1 MDLPSCPACNQ
12 SVLDDDATH
21 CPFCG
26 ASMSGDGT
34 SVPVAAPPVVAA
46 EATEESTAEESTPED
61 TSQPEPAHRA
71 SAAPTPKPDS
81 SDSSDT
87 NPFGVEP
94 NLSHQAIPAAAK
106 PTRKRPW
113 RVQCPMCD
121 APGFLP
127 RQAAGRDVKC
137 ANPECLV
144 PFFTAPAASGEK
156 PEPDEPTE
164 AEKPAVARIATWVV
178 VLLVLGG
185 GTAGTAWWFFA
196 DPSARS
202 SGPATADA
210 GTAGQFGALDP
221 PPANTADPATKP
233 VEETDPDT
241 NPAASLAEAV
251 STSTIR
257 AQAPPLMIAAA
268 QQRDGNRSKPFCRRL
283 TAEYFA
289 ALGKTQAAKAELQ
302 QLTQIGADLPYLH
315 INALVE
321 LWWHRQQVGSVAA
334 DPQLVEAV
342 QRSTNLA
349 SSNPFAVDVAVSL
362 GCALIASG
370 QASLAETTI
379 ERLWKPTLTA
389 RLRLDQLQCRQS
401 LSFHLA
407 HRNASP
413 PALRREASVDSL
425 IIERLCSR
433 GHSDAAL
440 AWARRGL
447 YIFDR
452 ADRLAAWAVAIRHDQ
467 QVASATTLDTALAD
481 QDPAIRA
488 IVHARLALS
497 AASTDKQAAAAQSIA
512 LATQALKQCA
522 PPRTVA
528 LGNLKQTFLLPIDD
542 VSDWW
547 LKAQAQAEL
556 TGALC
561 LLGKPDD
568 ARPVFLDAL
577 ASARSLGPAR
587 ADIAARLKAIQTTGT
602 NGMIQQLKTVLELT
616 GNDEARQAAQQ
627 YAGKCRDWLVLAKLR
642 AACLDRIHRFAIA
655 HQLGHDAWNDIRD
668 HGLTNDATLRDPF
681 TTSTLPSFLYL
692 SFQAAGDTT
701 ATTDMNRV
709 LPTGLPVDATETLR
723 LRAIALL
730 ANGNLDAVV
739 RAINADSNARRD
751 RDSRFQRRRLLFEL
765 VGIAAVSPS
774 PAHALQLVGSFG
786 NPRLAIW
793 REDAYRLVAAQLATR
808 GQHAL
813 AWKYATDADRAP
825 TERAAL
831 LAGLL
836 DGIDRPNP

>member
-1 MDLPSCPACNQ
+1 MDLPSCPGCNQ

-34 SVPVAAPPVVAA
+34 SVPVAAPPIVAA
-46 EATEESTAEESTPED
+46 EATEESTAQESTPED
-61 TSQPEPAHRA
+61 TSQPEPA
-71 SAAPTPKPDS
+71 APAPKPAS
-81 SDSSDT
+81 SDSSDKD
-87 NPFGVEP
+87 PFAVDP
-94 NLSHQAIPAAAK
+94 NLAHRAIPASAQ

-113 RVQCPMCD
+113 RVHCPMCD

-127 RQAAGRDVKC
+127 RQAAGREVKC

-144 PFFTAPAASGEK
+144 PIFTAPVASGEK

-164 AEKPAVARIATWVV
+164 TEKPAAARTATWVG
-178 VLLVLGG
+178 VLLVLAG

-196 DPSARS
+196 DPSAPSRD
-202 SGPATADA
+202 PATAAA
-210 GTAGQFGALDP
+210 GTPGQLGGLDP
-221 PPANTADPATKP
+221 PPTTSADPATKP
-233 VEETDPDT
+233 AEETDSDT
-241 NPAASLAEAV
+241 SPAATLSEAV

-257 AQAPPLMIAAA
+257 VQAPPAMIAAA
-268 QQRDGNRSKPFCRRL
+268 QQRERDGNRSKPFCRRL

-289 ALGKTQAAKAELQ
+289 ALGKTQAAKAQLQ
-302 QLTQIGADLPYLH
+302 QLTQTGADLPHLH

-321 LWWHRQQVGSVAA
+321 LWWHRQPAGSAAA

-342 QRSTNLA
+342 QRSANLA

-370 QASLAETTI
+370 QVPLAETTI
-379 ERLWKPTLTA
+379 ARLWKPTLTA
-389 RLRLDQLQCRQS
+389 RLRLDLLQCRQS
-401 LSFHLA
+401 RSFHLTN
-407 HRNASP
+407 RNTSP
-413 PALRREASVDSL
+413 PALRGEASVDSL

-440 AWARRGL
+440 AWARRGPHQ
-447 YIFDR
+447 FDR
-452 ADRLAAWAVAIRHDQ
+452 ADRLAAWAAASRNDLQ
-467 QVASATTLDTALAD
+467 AASATALDTALAD
-481 QDPAIRA
+481 QEPAIRA
-488 IVHARLALS
+488 VVHARLAL
-497 AASTDKQAAAAQSIA
+497 AAAAADKQAAAAQSIA

-522 PPRTVA
+522 QPRTVA
-528 LGNLKQTFLLPIDD
+528 LGNLKQTFQLPIDD

-547 LKAQAQAEL
+547 MKAQAQAEL

-561 LLGKPDD
+561 LLGQPDD
-568 ARPVFLDAL
+568 ARPVFLEAL

-587 ADIAARLKAIQTTGT
+587 ADIAARLKAISTTGT
-602 NGMIQQLKTVLELT
+602 NGMIQQFKTVLELT

-627 YAGKCRDWLVLAKLR
+627 YAGKCRDWLVLAEQR

-655 HQLGHDAWNDIRD
+655 HQLGHDAWKDIRD

-701 ATTDMNRV
+701 ATLDMNRV

-739 RAINADSNARRD
+739 GAVNADSNARRD
-751 RDSRFQRRRLLFEL
+751 RDSRFQRRRVLFEL
-765 VGIAAVSPS
+765 VGIAAASQS
-774 PAHALQLVGSFG
+774 PAQALQLVGSFG
-786 NPRLAIW
+786 GPRLAIW

-813 AWKYATDADRAP
+813 AWKYATDTDRAP
-825 TERAAL
+825 TEQVTL

-836 DGIDRPNP
+836 DGIGRQDP